1 MKIPP
6 RYSAD
11 APVKLMFRGWR
22 FTDFMVL
29 IQVYLISRCYLLSL
43 IIRIVA
49 SLPPTL
55 ISF

>member
-1 MKIPP
+1 MNVPP

-11 APVKLMFRGWR
+11 APAKLMFTGWQ
-22 FTDFMVL
+22 FTDFSVL
-29 IQVYLISRCYLLSL
+29 NQVYLIRRCYLLSL